1 MSNSSP
7 ELTMILRAH
16 DQLVEE
22 MREQRRINEKLNES
36 INEQGR
42 AVHALTIQVQHLSKA
57 IENASA
63 QEVRIDGL
71 EKRIEETERKNAMW
85 QRRFALIGS
94 AALITFEIGRII
106 FLHMVG
112 E

>member
-1 MSNSSP
+1 MTNNSP

-63 QEVRIDGL
+63 QEIRIDSL
-71 EKRIEETERKNAMW
+71 EKRIEDAERKNAIW
-85 QRRFALIGS
+85 QRRFAVIGS
-94 AALITFEIGRII
+94 FALVAFEIGRII
-106 FLHMVG
+106 ILHLVG